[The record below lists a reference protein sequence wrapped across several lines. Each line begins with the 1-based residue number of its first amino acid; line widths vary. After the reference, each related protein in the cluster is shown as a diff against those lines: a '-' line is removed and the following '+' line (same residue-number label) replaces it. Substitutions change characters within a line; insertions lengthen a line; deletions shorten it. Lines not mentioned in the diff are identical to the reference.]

1 MSLTNRILISLGLM
15 AIAGFAVL
23 LNPILDRV
31 ERQYLE
37 ATEEPMVDVVE
48 ILAALLSNQGDEL
61 LAPEAWR
68 SGMESVKAKPLNAKI
83 YNLMKDKVLMDFY
96 ITDANGIIIYDSGEA
111 AGVGD
116 DFSIYFDVYRTLRG
130 EYGARSSR
138 LDEEDP
144 TSSVMYVGAPIVNGD
159 EIVGVL
165 SVYKPQRSMLL
176 FIIETKQR
184 LIRLGLLAVGLV
196 LLLGWLLSKWVTY
209 PLRRLTAY
217 AAAVSKGER
226 PPAPVMPGRHLRIL
240 GETTEA
246 MREALENRK
255 YVESYVQSLTHE
267 MKSPIAG
274 IRGASELLHEE
285 LPPEKRAQFLAN
297 IKTESVRL
305 QNLVDQLLALSS
317 LENRTELGA
326 PTQVSL
332 EALLRRVV
340 NQHQSNL
347 LENGIRFAVDVPADA
362 VISGEEFLLETAL
375 NNLVQNAIDF
385 SPSGGVVQLALR
397 TESEQVR
404 VTILD
409 AGPGIPEFAQD
420 RIFDRFYSL
429 PRPKSEHKSSGL
441 GLCFAKEAIELHGGR
456 LSIRNRVDGAG
467 VEAVIELPPRARAL
481 NVTT

>member
-15 AIAGFAVL
+15 AMAGFAVL

-37 ATEEPMVDVVE
+37 ATEEPMVDVAE
-48 ILAALLSNQGDEL
+48 ILAALLSNQGGDEL

-68 SGMESVKAKPLNAKI
+68 MGMESVKSKPLNARI
-83 YNLMKDKVLMDFY
+83 YNLMKDEVLMDFY
-96 ITDANGIIIYDSGEA
+96 ITDAEGTIIYDSGNA
-111 AGVGD
+111 AEVGE
-116 DFSIYFDVYRTLRG
+116 DFSIYLDVFRTLRG

-144 TSSVMYVGAPIVNGD
+144 TSSVMYVGAPIMNGG

-165 SVYKPQRSMLL
+165 TVYKPQRSMLL

-184 LIRLGLLAVGLV
+184 LLQLGLLAVGLV
-196 LLLGWLLSKWVTY
+196 LLLGWLLSKWVTF
-209 PLRRLTAY
+209 PLRRLTEY
-217 AAAVSKGER
+217 AAAVAKGER
-226 PPAPVMPGRHLRIL
+226 PSAPVMPGRHLRIL

-274 IRGASELLHEE
+274 IRGASELLHED
-285 LPPEKRAQFLAN
+285 LPPENRVQFLDN
-297 IKTESVRL
+297 IRTESVRL

-326 PTQVSL
+326 PTEVSL
-332 EALLRRVV
+332 AVLLWRVV
-340 NQHQSNL
+340 NQHDSNTL
-347 LENGIRFAVDVPADA
+347 DKGIRFEIDAVDEVS
-362 VISGEEFLLETAL
+362 VRGEEFLLETAL
-375 NNLVQNAIDF
+375 NNIVQNAIDF
-385 SPSGGVVQLALR
+385 SPNGGTIRIILRADKEQAQL
-397 TESEQVR
+397 TV
-404 VTILD
+404 LD
-409 AGPGIPEFAQD
+409 EGPGIPDYALD

-429 PRPKSEHKSSGL
+429 PRSESERKSSGL
-441 GLCFAKEAIELHGGR
+441 GLCFAKEAVELHGGK
-456 LSIRNRVDGAG
+456 LELKNRTDCGGA
-467 VEAVIELPPRARAL
+467 VASLQLPAK
-481 NVTT
+481 T

>member
-37 ATEEPMVDVVE
+37 ATEEPMVDVAE
-48 ILAALLSNQGDEL
+48 ILAALLSNQGAAEL

-68 SGMESVKAKPLNAKI
+68 SSMASVKAKPLNAKI

-96 ITDANGIIIYDSGEA
+96 ITDANGIVVYDSGSA
-111 AGVGD
+111 AQVGA

-144 TSSVMYVGAPIVNGD
+144 TSSVMYVGAPIVNDD
-159 EIVGVL
+159 EIIGVL

-176 FIIETKQR
+176 FILETKQR
-184 LIRLGLLAVGLV
+184 LMRLGLLAVALV
-196 LLLGWLLSKWVTY
+196 LLLGWLLSKWVTQ
-209 PLRRLTAY
+209 PLRQLTAY
-217 AAAVSKGER
+217 AAAVARGER

-285 LPPEKRAQFLAN
+285 LPDAKRRQFLGN

-326 PTQVSL
+326 PTKVSL

-340 NQHQSNL
+340 NQHESNL
-347 LENGIRFAVDVPADA
+347 LEQGVRFKVDAPHDVF
-362 VISGEEFLLETAL
+362 VLGEEFLLETAL

-385 SPSGGVVQLALR
+385 SPKGGTVALILAP
-397 TESEQVR
+397 EKEMAR
-404 VTILD
+404 VTVFD
-409 AGPGIPEFAQD
+409 EGPGIPEYATE
-420 RIFDRFYSL
+420 RIYDRFYSL
-429 PRPKSEHKSSGL
+429 PRPNSEHKSSGL
-441 GLCFAKEAIELHGGR
+441 GLCFAKEAVELHGGK
-456 LSIRNRVDGAG
+456 LSLRNRGDGEG
-467 VEAVIELPPRARAL
+467 VEAVVLLPQS
-481 NVTT
+481 

>member
-15 AIAGFAVL
+15 ALAGFAVL

-37 ATEEPMVDVVE
+37 ATEEPMVDVAE
-48 ILAALLSNQGDEL
+48 ILAALLSNQGEDEL

-68 SGMESVKAKPLNAKI
+68 IGMESVKSKPLNARI

-96 ITDANGIIIYDSGEA
+96 ITDAEGRIIYDSGDA
-111 AGVGD
+111 AEVGE
-116 DFSIYFDVYRTLRG
+116 DFSIYRDVYRTLRG

-144 TSSVMYVGAPIVNGD
+144 TSSVMYVGAPIMNDG
-159 EIVGVL
+159 EIAGVL

-184 LIRLGLLAVGLV
+184 LLQLGLLAVALV
-196 LLLGWLLSKWVTY
+196 LLLGWLLSKWVTF
-209 PLRRLTAY
+209 PLRRLTEY
-217 AAAVSKGER
+217 AAAVANGER

-246 MREALENRK
+246 MREALEDRK

-274 IRGASELLHEE
+274 IRGASELLDED
-285 LPPEKRAQFLAN
+285 LPPEKRAQFLRN

-317 LENRTELGA
+317 LENRTELGE
-326 PTQVSL
+326 PTEVSL
-332 EALLRRVV
+332 QASLRRVV
-340 NQHQSNL
+340 NQHESNAL
-347 LENGIRFAVDVPADA
+347 DKGIHFEVDVAGD
-362 VISGEEFLLETAL
+362 VSVRGEEFLLETAL
-375 NNLVQNAIDF
+375 NNIVQNAIDF
-385 SPSGGVVQLALR
+385 SPSGGTIQIILKAVK
-397 TESEQVR
+397 EQAR
-404 VTILD
+404 LTILD
-409 AGPGIPEFAQD
+409 EGPGIPDYALD

-429 PRPKSEHKSSGL
+429 PRPGSERKSSGL
-441 GLCFAKEAIELHGGR
+441 GLCFAKEAIELHGGK
-456 LSIRNRVDGAG
+456 LELKNRSKVSG
-467 VEAVIELPPRARAL
+467 VEVGLYLPMNR
-481 NVTT
+481 

>member
-37 ATEEPMVDVVE
+37 ATEEPMVDVAE
-48 ILAALLSNQGDEL
+48 ILAALLSNQGEEGL

-96 ITDANGIIIYDSGEA
+96 ITDANGIVVYDSGEA
-111 AGVGD
+111 AEVGD

-144 TSSVMYVGAPIVNGD
+144 TSSVMYVGAPIMNDGA
-159 EIVGVL
+159 IIGVL

-184 LIRLGLLAVGLV
+184 LIRMGLLAVGLV
-196 LLLGWLLSKWVTY
+196 LLLGWLLSKWVTQ

-226 PPAPVMPGRHLRIL
+226 PQAPVMPGRHLRIL

-274 IRGASELLHEE
+274 IRGASELLHED
-285 LPPEKRAQFLAN
+285 LPDAKRTQFLGN

-326 PTQVSL
+326 PTEVSIS
-332 EALLRRVV
+332 ALIRRVV
-340 NQHQSNL
+340 DHHQSNL
-347 LENGIRFAVDVPADA
+347 LDKGVTFAVDVSDGII
-362 VISGEEFLLETAL
+362 VSGEEFLLETAL

-385 SPSGGVVQLALR
+385 SPKGGVIELSASVEEDTVQI
-397 TESEQVR
+397 R
-404 VTILD
+404 VAD
-409 AGPGIPEFAQD
+409 QGAGIPDYAVD
-420 RIFDRFYSL
+420 RVFDRFYSL
-429 PRPKSEHKSSGL
+429 PRPGSEQKSSGL
-441 GLCFAKEAIELHGGR
+441 GLCFAREAIELHQGQ
-456 LSIRNRVDGAG
+456 LKISNRTDRSG
-467 VEAVIELPPRARAL
+467 VEAV
-481 NVTT
+481 VTLTNA

>member
-1 MSLTNRILISLGLM
+1 VSLTNRILISLALM
-15 AIAGFAVL
+15 AVAGFAVL

-37 ATEEPMVDVVE
+37 ATEEPMVDVAE
-48 ILAALLSNQGDEL
+48 ILAALLSNQGDDEL

-68 SGMESVKAKPLNAKI
+68 SGMESVKAKPLNARI

-96 ITDANGIIIYDSGEA
+96 ITDANGIIIYDSGNVAE
-111 AGVGD
+111 VGD

-144 TSSVMYVGAPIVNGD
+144 TSSVMYVGAPIMNKG

-184 LIRLGLLAVGLV
+184 LIRLGVLAVALV
-196 LLLGWLLSKWVTY
+196 LLLGWLLSKWVTQ
-209 PLRRLTAY
+209 PLRKLTAY
-217 AAAVSKGER
+217 AAAVSKGDR
-226 PPAPVMPGRHLRIL
+226 PQAPVMPGRHLRIL

-285 LPPEKRAQFLAN
+285 LPPEKREQFLSN
-297 IKTESVRL
+297 IKAESIRL

-317 LENRTELGA
+317 LENRTELGS
-326 PTQVSL
+326 PTEVPL

-347 LENGIRFAVDVPADA
+347 LDKGIRFEVDAAAGIV
-362 VISGEEFLLETAL
+362 VRGEEFLLETAV

-385 SPSGGVVQLALR
+385 SPPGG
-397 TESEQVR
+397 T
-404 VTILD
+404 VTLSLVAVAGQARLLILD
-409 AGPGIPEFAQD
+409 EGPGIPEYALE

-429 PRPKSEHKSSGL
+429 PRPNSDYKSSGL
-441 GLCFAKEAIELHGGR
+441 GLCFASEAIELHGGS
-456 LSIRNRVDGAG
+456 LKLRNRDDVRGAL
-467 VEAVIELPPRARAL
+467 AVVELPK
-481 NVTT
+481 V